1 MNRLK
6 NMRCYLGGAMDRV
19 VDGGET
25 WRRNIRATLSGLGIV
40 WLDPTRKP
48 INIGIGIEDSE
59 SRKLRHRYKM
69 DGNFQYVA
77 NEMKP
82 IRQVDLRMV
91 DVSDFLIVNI
101 DLDVHATGTYEE
113 LFLAN
118 RQRKPIIIHVE
129 QGKKHTPDWLF
140 ATIEHEMIFGTWNEV
155 LGYLNNIKAAP
166 VIQTFNRWRFFD
178 FTGDES

>member
-6 NMRCYLGGAMDRV
+6 NMRSYLGGAMDRV
-19 VDGGET
+19 SDGGET
-25 WRRNIRATLSGLGIV
+25 WRRNIRRALSGLGIV

-48 INIGIGIEDSE
+48 INIGNEDSE
-59 SRKLRHRYKM
+59 TRKLRHQYKM
-69 DGNFQYVA
+69 DGDFQYVA
-77 NEMKP
+77 DEMKS

-101 DLDVHATGTYEE
+101 DLDIHACGTYEE

-118 RQRKPIIIHVE
+118 RQRKPIIVHVE

-140 ATIEHEMIFGTWNEV
+140 ATIKHEMIFGTWDGVVE
-155 LGYLNNIKAAP
+155 YLRSINSTETIE
-166 VIQTFNRWRFFD
+166 TFNRWRFFD
-178 FTGDES
+178 FTGEDS